1 MEVILNP
8 FFLYESNFLVKR
20 DCRFVC
26 LCHRQMDRSNMSL
39 FHCRKQCLG
48 KFCTALFALIVWN
61 NPNPDQFSG
70 IRIIEMNAAK
80 NIADALIFRIICN
93 NEEGGE
99 QFLNGAEKYR
109 SPHT

>member
-1 MEVILNP
+1 
-8 FFLYESNFLVKR
+8 
-20 DCRFVC
+20 
-26 LCHRQMDRSNMSL
+26 MSL

-80 NIADALIFRIICN
+80 NIADDLIFRIREGN
-93 NEEGGE
+93 NSSMWRNSTGPPIPA
-99 QFLNGAEKYR
+99 NSGA
-109 SPHT
+109 SSSQMDG